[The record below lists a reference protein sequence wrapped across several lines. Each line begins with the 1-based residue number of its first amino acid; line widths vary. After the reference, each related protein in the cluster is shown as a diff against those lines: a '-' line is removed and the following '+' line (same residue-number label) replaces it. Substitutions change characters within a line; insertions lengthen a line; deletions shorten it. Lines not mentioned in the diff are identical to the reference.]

1 MQIKQNV
8 LRAAAAATVTVFL
21 AAGAMAPAQATEES
35 QSQADDRAAH
45 GTQTAE
51 ERRADQSKRSDDA
64 QDDTSS
70 DDAEDGSAA
79 EDETEGSQQ
88 ESSDDQAG
96 EDADETQAGPGK
108 NGAGTTCNKLGY
120 TKIDQ
125 PSGNAELEFGTLEW
139 GGDTLSYVIDDGF
152 TVDLCIKSGVKAP
165 ITTFVVT
172 GAAEGSRQ
180 IAQDI
185 SHIGYLLTEEDD
197 TEDES
202 EEDTDTEGGSEEDT
216 DTEGESEETVVAPE
230 EDGSCPEDAV
240 MNEAGECVMPTVDE
254 VAGVELEVTDVVA
267 DAELEVTDEVAGV
280 EAEMAPAS
288 GVLPATG
295 AGDYAWMLLAALGL
309 LGAGGVLLARRRPR
323 LDS

>member
-1 MQIKQNV
+1 MQIKHNV

-21 AAGAMAPAQATEES
+21 AAGAMAPVHATEEGA
-35 QSQADDRAAH
+35 SQADDQAAH
-45 GTQTAE
+45 GKQTGE
-51 ERRADQSKRSDDA
+51 DRRAGQTGDDET
-64 QDDTSS
+64 TSS
-70 DDAEDGSAA
+70 ENAEDGSST
-79 EDETEGSQQ
+79 EDEVEGSQQ
-88 ESSDDQAG
+88 ETSDDQAG
-96 EDADETQAGPGK
+96 EDAETQEEPGR

-125 PSGNAELEFGTLEW
+125 PSGSAELEFGTLEW

-165 ITTFVVT
+165 ITTFVVA

-185 SHIGYLLTEEDD
+185 SHIGYLLADEDAETEAPA
-197 TEDES
+197 DEA
-202 EEDTDTEGGSEEDT
+202 GA
-216 DTEGESEETVVAPE
+216 EETVVAPE
-230 EDGSCPEDAV
+230 ADGSCPGGAE
-240 MNEAGECVMPTVDE
+240 MNEADECVVPITDE
-254 VAGVELEVTDVVA
+254 VAGVELEVTDEVA
-267 DAELEVTDEVAGV
+267 DVELEVTDEVAGV
-280 EAEMAPAS
+280 EAEMTAAS

-295 AGDYAWMLLAALGL
+295 AGDYAWVLLAGLGL